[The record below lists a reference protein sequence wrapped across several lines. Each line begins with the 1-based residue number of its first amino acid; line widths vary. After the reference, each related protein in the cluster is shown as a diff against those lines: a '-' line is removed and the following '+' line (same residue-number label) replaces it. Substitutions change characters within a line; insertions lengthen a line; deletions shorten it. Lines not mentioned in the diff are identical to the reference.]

1 MPSNRFLFILSWVT
15 LLCLGCPLRAQVGQR
30 QRKPAVDDEIGGRL
44 IAESLWAGQPLPGP
58 WRDVSNQPGRQIREL
73 QVRPLVFGERAESIQ
88 ASLRDGRLERLV
100 VVYLEAGLF
109 FADENVKRRDFA
121 TAFRQL
127 EKSLPDALAEAT
139 GDRGRRFRQGQ
150 GALAT
155 RGTEFRRGDL
165 SLRLLCEDDQ
175 LISLT
180 IQPATAAD
188 RAYGADDLGPRQQRR
203 RDSGARV
210 EKLANGDVLIQGIPM
225 SDQQN
230 RSYCAMA
237 TLAMLLQ
244 YHGLDLDVD
253 TLAAKAGYREGNP
266 PNASALDFYR
276 SAARLANLRVRDSRA
291 FSLRDVQKS
300 IDRGEPVIFWRQ
312 FSRDRDEF
320 HSQFAA
326 RLTREPQAE
335 LPSPKGKEGRAD
347 RRLWPDGKEGP
358 GHASIITGYNE
369 ERGEIIFTESWGEPF
384 RNRRMRAGEAE
395 ATCLLLFF
403 FSL

>member
-1 MPSNRFLFILSWVT
+1 MPSNRFLFVLSS
-15 LLCLGCPLRAQVGQR
+15 LAIFCLACSLRAQVGQR
-30 QRKPAVDDEIGGRL
+30 QRKPVSDDEFGSRL
-44 IAESLWAGQPLPGP
+44 IAEATWAGQPLPGS
-58 WRDVSNQPGRQIREL
+58 WREISTLSELHVSEL

-88 ASLRDGRLERLV
+88 ASRRDGKLERLV
-100 VVYLEAGLF
+100 VVYLEAGFF

-150 GALAT
+150 GTLAS
-155 RGTEFRRGDL
+155 RGTEFRHGDL

-175 LISLT
+175 LVSLT

-188 RAYGADDLGPRQQRR
+188 RDYGADDLGSRQQRR
-203 RDSGARV
+203 RESGTRV

-237 TLAMLLQ
+237 TLAMILQ
-244 YHGLDLDVD
+244 YHGLNLDVD

-266 PNASALDFYR
+266 PNANALDFYR
-276 SAARLANLRVRDSRA
+276 SAAKLANLRVRDTRA
-291 FSLRDVQKS
+291 FSLRDVKKS

-312 FSRDRDEF
+312 FSRSRDEF

-326 RLTREPQAE
+326 RLEQEPQAE
-335 LPSPKGKEGRAD
+335 LPNPKGKEGRAD
-347 RRLWPDGKEGP
+347 RRHWPDGKEGP

-369 ERGEIIFTESWGEPF
+369 ERGEVIFTESWGESY
-384 RNRRMRAGEAE
+384 RNRRMRAEEAE
-395 ATCLLLFF
+395 ATTLLLFF

>member
-1 MPSNRFLFILSWVT
+1 MPSNRFLFIFSWVT
-15 LLCLGCPLRAQVGQR
+15 LLWLACPLRAQVGQR

-44 IAESLWAGQPLPGP
+44 IAETAWTGQPLPGS
-58 WRDVSNQPGRQIREL
+58 WRDVSTQPGLQVREL
-73 QVRPLVFGERAESIQ
+73 LVRPLVFGERAESIQ
-88 ASLRDGRLERLV
+88 ASSRDDKLERIV
-100 VVYLEAGLF
+100 VTYLEAGFF
-109 FADENVKRRDFA
+109 FADENAKRRDFA

-150 GALAT
+150 GALAS
-155 RGTEFRRGDL
+155 RGTEFRHGNL

-175 LISLT
+175 LVSLT
-180 IQPATAAD
+180 IQPAAAAD
-188 RAYGADDLGPRQQRR
+188 RDYGADDLGSRQQRR
-203 RDSGARV
+203 RDTDAKV

-230 RSYCAMA
+230 RSYCVMA

-266 PNASALDFYR
+266 PNANALDFYR
-276 SAARLANLRVRDSRA
+276 SAAKLANLRVRDSRA

-326 RLTREPQAE
+326 RLAREPQAE
-335 LPSPKGKEGRAD
+335 LPSPKGREGRAD
-347 RRLWPDGKEGP
+347 RRLWPDGKDGP

-369 ERGEIIFTESWGEPF
+369 ERGEIIFTESWGETY
-384 RNRRMRAGEAE
+384 RNRRMRTEEAD
-395 ATCLLLFF
+395 ATTLLLFF
-403 FSL
+403 FGL